1 MLTFLLLL
9 LVLLFTC
16 LFIRDLLIRQI
27 ETLIVV
33 NLLEF
38 ELSFEAELELLLKF
52 IDHESARS
60 CHVAELL
67 LEEVE
72 VNESVVR
79 VVDFLFL
86 RIFEFHLTYVFL
98 QVLLQQLCFRL
109 YSISESFKLRNQ
121 LIKFTCLR
129 ILSDQLLLLFVISF

>member
-1 MLTFLLLL
+1 MHTLLLLL

-16 LFIRDLLIRQI
+16 LFIRDLFIRQI

-60 CHVAELL
+60 RHVAELL

-79 VVDFLFL
+79 VVDFRFF

-98 QVLLQQLCFRL
+98 
-109 YSISESFKLRNQ
+109 
-121 LIKFTCLR
+121 
-129 ILSDQLLLLFVISF
+129 